1 MGVRLLVLTVLSVAL
16 MVVDARFT
24 LLKPVR
30 SQMSLVLMESYWITD
45 LPQRL
50 WQGVASQFGSRT
62 ELVAENEKLKTENLL
77 LQGRMQKLA
86 ALTEQNVR
94 LRELLN
100 SSALVNEKVEVA
112 ELIGMDP
119 NPFTHRIII
128 NKGER
133 DGVVLGQPVLD
144 ARGLMGQV
152 VELMPYT
159 SRVLLLTDT
168 THSIPV
174 QVNRNGLR
182 AIASGTGNPERL
194 ELRHVADTADIKE
207 GDLLVSS
214 GLGQRFPAGYPVATV
229 KEVIH
234 DSGQPFAIVRAVPT
248 AALNRSR
255 YLLLVFSDNRTPEE
269 RANDAA
275 VAQEAQD
282 RQGGE
287 SAAPATAAPAPVPA
301 TVPETSSACTCD
313 GGSGHHA
320 DGHRTCR
327 ARCETDP
334 LGHPRARRAA
344 CSASPAR
351 RQTASLH
358 AGHRASP
365 RGSTRRMSSTQS
377 GNGWMVWLTFA
388 IGLLLSV
395 SPLPQFMEILRPLWL
410 ALLLA
415 FWALALPHKVGMVTA
430 WCLGLAEDVLYGTLL
445 GQNALILTLITFLV
459 LSLQQRLRMFPMWQ
473 QCLVILVIF
482 GLAQLVQ
489 LWLSALTGNRQPTL
503 ALVLP
508 ALVSALLW
516 PWVSFGL
523 RGLRL
528 RFKIN

>member
-1 MGVRLLVLTVLSVAL
+1 MKPLFSKGPSLGIRLLVLVVLSVAV

-30 SQMSLVLMESYWITD
+30 SQMSLVLMESYWIAD
-45 LPQRL
+45 LPERL
-50 WQGVASQFGSRT
+50 YQGVASQFGSRT
-62 ELVAENEKLKTENLL
+62 ELAAENEKLKTENLL
-77 LQGRMQKLA
+77 LQGRLQKLA

-229 KEVIH
+229 TEVIH

-255 YLLLVFSDNRTPEE
+255 YLLLVFSDGRSPEE
-269 RANDAA
+269 RAADAA
-275 VAQEAQD
+275 QQQESLD
-282 RQGGE
+282 RQAADPAAVPSATVPG
-287 SAAPATAAPAPVPA
+287 AAPTATPNKPVVPA
-301 TVPETSSACTCD
+301 TVPKPAAAAHGSAPAPASTATAPATTPAPATAPAKPA
-313 GGSGHHA
+313 SKPVA
-320 DGHRTCR
+320 KPAAKPATPKPTTPAAAPAA
-327 ARCETDP
+327 ARE
-334 LGHPRARRAA
+334 R
-344 CSASPAR
+344 
-351 RQTASLH
+351 
-358 AGHRASP
+358 
-365 RGSTRRMSSTQS
+365 
-377 GNGWMVWLTFA
+377 
-388 IGLLLSV
+388 
-395 SPLPQFMEILRPLWL
+395 E
-410 ALLLA
+410 
-415 FWALALPHKVGMVTA
+415 
-430 WCLGLAEDVLYGTLL
+430 E
-445 GQNALILTLITFLV
+445 
-459 LSLQQRLRMFPMWQ
+459 
-473 QCLVILVIF
+473 
-482 GLAQLVQ
+482 
-489 LWLSALTGNRQPTL
+489 
-503 ALVLP
+503 
-508 ALVSALLW
+508 
-516 PWVSFGL
+516 
-523 RGLRL
+523 
-528 RFKIN
+528 

>member
-1 MGVRLLVLTVLSVAL
+1 MKPLFAKGPSLGVRLLVLAVLSVAL
-16 MVVDARFT
+16 MVVDARFS

-30 SQMSLVLMESYWITD
+30 SQASLVLMDAYWITD
-45 LPQRL
+45 LPGRL
-50 WQGVASQFGSRT
+50 WEGIASQFGSRT
-62 ELVAENEKLKTENLL
+62 ELVAENEKLKSENLL

-159 SRVLLLTDT
+159 SRVLLLTDS

-255 YLLLVFSDNRTPEE
+255 YLLLVFSDNRTAEE

-275 VAQEAQD
+275 QAQENLDAF
-282 RQGGE
+282 GGGPVIPSTVPKIVTPPAAAATPATTTP
-287 SAAPATAAPAPVPA
+287 SAAPAAGTTPAKPAASKPPAATPAASKPPANQPAARPAAKPPVTAPA
-301 TVPETSSACTCD
+301 TT
-313 GGSGHHA
+313 G
-320 DGHRTCR
+320 
-327 ARCETDP
+327 
-334 LGHPRARRAA
+334 
-344 CSASPAR
+344 
-351 RQTASLH
+351 RQ
-358 AGHRASP
+358 
-365 RGSTRRMSSTQS
+365 
-377 GNGWMVWLTFA
+377 
-388 IGLLLSV
+388 
-395 SPLPQFMEILRPLWL
+395 E
-410 ALLLA
+410 
-415 FWALALPHKVGMVTA
+415 
-430 WCLGLAEDVLYGTLL
+430 
-445 GQNALILTLITFLV
+445 
-459 LSLQQRLRMFPMWQ
+459 
-473 QCLVILVIF
+473 
-482 GLAQLVQ
+482 
-489 LWLSALTGNRQPTL
+489 
-503 ALVLP
+503 
-508 ALVSALLW
+508 
-516 PWVSFGL
+516 
-523 RGLRL
+523 
-528 RFKIN
+528 

>member
-1 MGVRLLVLTVLSVAL
+1 VLVVLSVAV

-30 SQMSLVLMESYWITD
+30 SQMSLVLMQSYWIAD
-45 LPQRL
+45 LPERL
-50 WQGVASQFGSRT
+50 YQGVASQFGSRT
-62 ELVAENEKLKTENLL
+62 ELAADNEKLKTENLL
-77 LQGRMQKLA
+77 LQGRLQKLA

-255 YLLLVFSDNRTPEE
+255 YLLLVFSDGRSPEE
-269 RANDAA
+269 RAADAA
-275 VAQEAQD
+275 QQQESLE
-282 RQGGE
+282 RQAADPAVVPSATLPAGSEGATKPAATVPAKPA
-287 SAAPATAAPAPVPA
+287 SASHAAPAATSTPAATPAATATKTPATKTVSKPPAKPPAKPGATKTPATAPATSA
-301 TVPETSSACTCD
+301 PET
-313 GGSGHHA
+313 
-320 DGHRTCR
+320 
-327 ARCETDP
+327 
-334 LGHPRARRAA
+334 PR
-344 CSASPAR
+344 
-351 RQTASLH
+351 
-358 AGHRASP
+358 
-365 RGSTRRMSSTQS
+365 
-377 GNGWMVWLTFA
+377 
-388 IGLLLSV
+388 
-395 SPLPQFMEILRPLWL
+395 
-410 ALLLA
+410 
-415 FWALALPHKVGMVTA
+415 
-430 WCLGLAEDVLYGTLL
+430 
-445 GQNALILTLITFLV
+445 
-459 LSLQQRLRMFPMWQ
+459 QREE
-473 QCLVILVIF
+473 
-482 GLAQLVQ
+482 
-489 LWLSALTGNRQPTL
+489 
-503 ALVLP
+503 
-508 ALVSALLW
+508 
-516 PWVSFGL
+516 
-523 RGLRL
+523 
-528 RFKIN
+528 

>member
-1 MGVRLLVLTVLSVAL
+1 LVLVVLSVAV

-30 SQMSLVLMESYWITD
+30 SQMSLVLMQSYWIAD
-45 LPQRL
+45 LPERL
-50 WQGVASQFGSRT
+50 YQGVASQFGSRT
-62 ELVAENEKLKTENLL
+62 ELAAENEKLKTENLL
-77 LQGRMQKLA
+77 LQGRLQKLA

-255 YLLLVFSDNRTPEE
+255 YLLLVFSDGRSPEE
-269 RANDAA
+269 RAADAA
-275 VAQEAQD
+275 QQQESLD
-282 RQGGE
+282 RQSADPSAVPSATVPG
-287 SAAPATAAPAPVPA
+287 AAPAATPNKPVVPA
-301 TVPETSSACTCD
+301 TVPK
-313 GGSGHHA
+313 
-320 DGHRTCR
+320 
-327 ARCETDP
+327 P
-334 LGHPRARRAA
+334 AA
-344 CSASPAR
+344 
-351 RQTASLH
+351 
-358 AGHRASP
+358 AGHGTSAAPASATPPAAAQATAPAATSAKPPASKPPAKPATKPAAPKPAAPAAAPAAP
-365 RGSTRRMSSTQS
+365 RER
-377 GNGWMVWLTFA
+377 
-388 IGLLLSV
+388 
-395 SPLPQFMEILRPLWL
+395 E
-410 ALLLA
+410 
-415 FWALALPHKVGMVTA
+415 
-430 WCLGLAEDVLYGTLL
+430 E
-445 GQNALILTLITFLV
+445 
-459 LSLQQRLRMFPMWQ
+459 
-473 QCLVILVIF
+473 
-482 GLAQLVQ
+482 
-489 LWLSALTGNRQPTL
+489 
-503 ALVLP
+503 
-508 ALVSALLW
+508 
-516 PWVSFGL
+516 
-523 RGLRL
+523 
-528 RFKIN
+528 

>member
-1 MGVRLLVLTVLSVAL
+1 MKPLFTKGPSLGVRLLVLVVLSVAL

-30 SQMSLVLMESYWITD
+30 SQMSLVLMQSYWITD

-229 KEVIH
+229 REVIH

-255 YLLLVFSDNRTPEE
+255 YLLLVFSDSRTAEE

-275 VAQEAQD
+275 QAQEALDQH
-282 RQGGE
+282 GGG
-287 SAAPATAAPAPVPA
+287 PIIPA
-301 TVPETSSACTCD
+301 TVPRPAAVIPSAVV
-313 GGSGHHA
+313 A
-320 DGHRTCR
+320 
-327 ARCETDP
+327 P
-334 LGHPRARRAA
+334 AA
-344 CSASPAR
+344 PVAPVIVPAAAAKPVAAKPVATKPAATKPPAAKPP
-351 RQTASLH
+351 TAQP
-358 AGHRASP
+358 AA
-365 RGSTRRMSSTQS
+365 
-377 GNGWMVWLTFA
+377 V
-388 IGLLLSV
+388 
-395 SPLPQFMEILRPLWL
+395 RP
-410 ALLLA
+410 AA
-415 FWALALPHKVGMVTA
+415 KP
-430 WCLGLAEDVLYGTLL
+430 
-445 GQNALILTLITFLV
+445 
-459 LSLQQRLRMFPMWQ
+459 P
-473 QCLVILVIF
+473 
-482 GLAQLVQ
+482 
-489 LWLSALTGNRQPTL
+489 
-503 ALVLP
+503 
-508 ALVSALLW
+508 VSA
-516 PWVSFGL
+516 PATPGG
-523 RGLRL
+523 RE
-528 RFKIN
+528 

>member
-1 MGVRLLVLTVLSVAL
+1 LGVRLLVLAVLSVAL
-16 MVVDARFT
+16 MVVDARFD
-24 LLKPVR
+24 LLKPAR
-30 SQMSLVLMESYWITD
+30 KQASLVLMDAYWITD
-45 LPQRL
+45 LPGRL
-50 WQGVASQFGSRT
+50 WEGIASQFGSRT

-255 YLLLVFSDNRTPEE
+255 YLLLVFSDNRTAEE
-269 RANDAA
+269 RVNDAA
-275 VAQEAQD
+275 QAQENLDAF
-282 RQGGE
+282 GGG
-287 SAAPATAAPAPVPA
+287 PIIPA
-301 TVPETSSACTCD
+301 TVPKTVTPPVAAPTPAPAATPAAPAAAAAKPPASKPPAAASKPPA
-313 GGSGHHA
+313 A
-320 DGHRTCR
+320 QPA
-327 ARCETDP
+327 ARP
-334 LGHPRARRAA
+334 AA
-344 CSASPAR
+344 KPPVSVPATTG
-351 RQTASLH
+351 RQ
-358 AGHRASP
+358 
-365 RGSTRRMSSTQS
+365 
-377 GNGWMVWLTFA
+377 
-388 IGLLLSV
+388 
-395 SPLPQFMEILRPLWL
+395 E
-410 ALLLA
+410 
-415 FWALALPHKVGMVTA
+415 
-430 WCLGLAEDVLYGTLL
+430 
-445 GQNALILTLITFLV
+445 
-459 LSLQQRLRMFPMWQ
+459 
-473 QCLVILVIF
+473 
-482 GLAQLVQ
+482 
-489 LWLSALTGNRQPTL
+489 
-503 ALVLP
+503 
-508 ALVSALLW
+508 
-516 PWVSFGL
+516 
-523 RGLRL
+523 
-528 RFKIN
+528 

>member
-1 MGVRLLVLTVLSVAL
+1 VRLLVLVVLSVAL

-30 SQMSLVLMESYWITD
+30 SQMSLVLMQSYWITD

-255 YLLLVFSDNRTPEE
+255 YLLLVFTDGRTAEE
-269 RANDAA
+269 RANEAA
-275 VAQEAQD
+275 QAQEALDQH
-282 RQGGE
+282 GGG
-287 SAAPATAAPAPVPA
+287 PIIPA
-301 TVPETSSACTCD
+301 TVPKPAMVPAAVAAPVAPAAPTTAPAAPAATTPPKPVATHSAP
-313 GGSGHHA
+313 A
-320 DGHRTCR
+320 K
-327 ARCETDP
+327 P
-334 LGHPRARRAA
+334 AA
-344 CSASPAR
+344 SKPPA
-351 RQTASLH
+351 
-358 AGHRASP
+358 
-365 RGSTRRMSSTQS
+365 TQ
-377 GNGWMVWLTFA
+377 
-388 IGLLLSV
+388 
-395 SPLPQFMEILRPLWL
+395 
-410 ALLLA
+410 
-415 FWALALPHKVGMVTA
+415 
-430 WCLGLAEDVLYGTLL
+430 
-445 GQNALILTLITFLV
+445 
-459 LSLQQRLRMFPMWQ
+459 
-473 QCLVILVIF
+473 
-482 GLAQLVQ
+482 
-489 LWLSALTGNRQPTL
+489 
-503 ALVLP
+503 P
-508 ALVSALLW
+508 AAAKPPATTPAAAKPAAKPPVSA
-516 PWVSFGL
+516 PATTGG
-523 RGLRL
+523 RE
-528 RFKIN
+528 

>member
-1 MGVRLLVLTVLSVAL
+1 MGVRLLVLVVLSVAL

-30 SQMSLVLMESYWITD
+30 SQMSLVLMQTYWITD

-50 WQGVASQFGSRT
+50 FQGVASQFGSRT

-255 YLLLVFSDNRTPEE
+255 YLLLVFSDSRSPEE

-275 VAQEAQD
+275 QAQEAEKN
-282 RQGGE
+282 GE
-287 SAAPATAAPAPVPA
+287 PLPIIPATVPKPVAVPAVAPTATPAPTATQPAAPTPASGAVKKLAPVVTPAAATPPAAAPAT
-301 TVPETSSACTCD
+301 TRE
-313 GGSGHHA
+313 
-320 DGHRTCR
+320 
-327 ARCETDP
+327 
-334 LGHPRARRAA
+334 
-344 CSASPAR
+344 
-351 RQTASLH
+351 RQ
-358 AGHRASP
+358 
-365 RGSTRRMSSTQS
+365 
-377 GNGWMVWLTFA
+377 
-388 IGLLLSV
+388 
-395 SPLPQFMEILRPLWL
+395 
-410 ALLLA
+410 
-415 FWALALPHKVGMVTA
+415 
-430 WCLGLAEDVLYGTLL
+430 
-445 GQNALILTLITFLV
+445 
-459 LSLQQRLRMFPMWQ
+459 
-473 QCLVILVIF
+473 
-482 GLAQLVQ
+482 
-489 LWLSALTGNRQPTL
+489 
-503 ALVLP
+503 
-508 ALVSALLW
+508 
-516 PWVSFGL
+516 
-523 RGLRL
+523 
-528 RFKIN
+528 

>member
-1 MGVRLLVLTVLSVAL
+1 MLVVLSVAV

-30 SQMSLVLMESYWITD
+30 SQMSLVLMQSYWIAD
-45 LPQRL
+45 LPERL
-50 WQGVASQFGSRT
+50 YQGVASQFGSRT
-62 ELVAENEKLKTENLL
+62 ELAAENEKLKTENLL
-77 LQGRMQKLA
+77 LQGRLQKLA

-255 YLLLVFSDNRTPEE
+255 YLLLVFSDGRSPEE
-269 RANDAA
+269 RAADAA
-275 VAQEAQD
+275 QQQETLD
-282 RQGGE
+282 RQSADPSAVPSATVPGAAPAATPNKPVVPATVPKPAAAGHGT
-287 SAAPATAAPAPVPA
+287 SAAPASATTPAAAPATAPAATSAKPPASKPPAKPATKPAAPKPAAPAAAPA
-301 TVPETSSACTCD
+301 A
-313 GGSGHHA
+313 
-320 DGHRTCR
+320 
-327 ARCETDP
+327 
-334 LGHPRARRAA
+334 PRER
-344 CSASPAR
+344 
-351 RQTASLH
+351 
-358 AGHRASP
+358 
-365 RGSTRRMSSTQS
+365 
-377 GNGWMVWLTFA
+377 
-388 IGLLLSV
+388 
-395 SPLPQFMEILRPLWL
+395 E
-410 ALLLA
+410 
-415 FWALALPHKVGMVTA
+415 
-430 WCLGLAEDVLYGTLL
+430 E
-445 GQNALILTLITFLV
+445 
-459 LSLQQRLRMFPMWQ
+459 
-473 QCLVILVIF
+473 
-482 GLAQLVQ
+482 
-489 LWLSALTGNRQPTL
+489 
-503 ALVLP
+503 
-508 ALVSALLW
+508 
-516 PWVSFGL
+516 
-523 RGLRL
+523 
-528 RFKIN
+528 

>member
-1 MGVRLLVLTVLSVAL
+1 MGVRFLVLAVLSVAL
-16 MVVDARFT
+16 MVVDARFDV
-24 LLKPVR
+24 LKPAR
-30 SQMSLVLMESYWITD
+30 SQMSLVLMDAYWVTD
-45 LPQRL
+45 LPERL
-50 WQGVASQFGSRT
+50 WQGVSSQFGSRT

-112 ELIGMDP
+112 ELIGVDP

-255 YLLLVFSDNRTPEE
+255 YMLLVFSDSRTPEE
-269 RANDAA
+269 RANEAA
-275 VAQEAQD
+275 QAQD
-282 RQGGE
+282 VQDQHVG
-287 SAAPATAAPAPVPA
+287 SAVVVPAPAPAAAPAAAAPAAPVAAPATVPKPVTPAKPAKPSTQAAPVAPKPPA
-301 TVPETSSACTCD
+301 TTP
-313 GGSGHHA
+313 
-320 DGHRTCR
+320 
-327 ARCETDP
+327 
-334 LGHPRARRAA
+334 AA
-344 CSASPAR
+344 
-351 RQTASLH
+351 TT
-358 AGHRASP
+358 
-365 RGSTRRMSSTQS
+365 RGR
-377 GNGWMVWLTFA
+377 
-388 IGLLLSV
+388 
-395 SPLPQFMEILRPLWL
+395 E
-410 ALLLA
+410 
-415 FWALALPHKVGMVTA
+415 
-430 WCLGLAEDVLYGTLL
+430 
-445 GQNALILTLITFLV
+445 
-459 LSLQQRLRMFPMWQ
+459 
-473 QCLVILVIF
+473 
-482 GLAQLVQ
+482 
-489 LWLSALTGNRQPTL
+489 
-503 ALVLP
+503 
-508 ALVSALLW
+508 
-516 PWVSFGL
+516 
-523 RGLRL
+523 
-528 RFKIN
+528 

>member
-1 MGVRLLVLTVLSVAL
+1 MRLLVLAVLSVAL
-16 MVVDARFT
+16 MVVDARFS

-30 SQMSLVLMESYWITD
+30 SQASLVLMDAYWITD
-45 LPQRL
+45 LPGRL
-50 WQGVASQFGSRT
+50 WEGIASQFGSRT
-62 ELVAENEKLKTENLL
+62 ELVAENEKLKSENLL

-159 SRVLLLTDT
+159 SRVLLLTDS

-255 YLLLVFSDNRTPEE
+255 YLLLVFSDNRTAEE

-275 VAQEAQD
+275 QAQENLDAF
-282 RQGGE
+282 GGG
-287 SAAPATAAPAPVPA
+287 PVVPA
-301 TVPETSSACTCD
+301 TVPKIVTPPAAAAAATSAT
-313 GGSGHHA
+313 A
-320 DGHRTCR
+320 TPP
-327 ARCETDP
+327 ATP
-334 LGHPRARRAA
+334 AA
-344 CSASPAR
+344 GTSPAKPA
-351 RQTASLH
+351 ASKPP
-358 AGHRASP
+358 AATP
-365 RGSTRRMSSTQS
+365 
-377 GNGWMVWLTFA
+377 A
-388 IGLLLSV
+388 V
-395 SPLPQFMEILRPLWL
+395 SKPPANQPAARP
-410 ALLLA
+410 AA
-415 FWALALPHKVGMVTA
+415 KPPVTA
-430 WCLGLAEDVLYGTLL
+430 PAT
-445 GQNALILTLITFLV
+445 
-459 LSLQQRLRMFPMWQ
+459 
-473 QCLVILVIF
+473 
-482 GLAQLVQ
+482 
-489 LWLSALTGNRQPTL
+489 TGRQE
-503 ALVLP
+503 
-508 ALVSALLW
+508 
-516 PWVSFGL
+516 
-523 RGLRL
+523 
-528 RFKIN
+528 

>member
-1 MGVRLLVLTVLSVAL
+1 MRLLVLVVLSVAL

-30 SQMSLVLMESYWITD
+30 SQMSLVLMQSYWITD

-62 ELVAENEKLKTENLL
+62 ELVAENEKLKSENLL

-86 ALTEQNVR
+86 SLTEQNVR

-159 SRVLLLTDT
+159 SRVLLLTDS

-255 YLLLVFSDNRTPEE
+255 YLLLVFSDTRTPEE

-275 VAQEAQD
+275 QAQESLDA
-282 RQGGE
+282 QGGGPIIPATVPKPAIVPAIVPAAVAAPAATP
-287 SAAPATAAPAPVPA
+287 AAPATAPAAAAPVKPAAAHPAATKPPATAPAAAAKPPAAQPAVVKPAAKPPVSAPA
-301 TVPETSSACTCD
+301 TT
-313 GGSGHHA
+313 GG
-320 DGHRTCR
+320 R
-327 ARCETDP
+327 E
-334 LGHPRARRAA
+334 
-344 CSASPAR
+344 
-351 RQTASLH
+351 
-358 AGHRASP
+358 
-365 RGSTRRMSSTQS
+365 
-377 GNGWMVWLTFA
+377 
-388 IGLLLSV
+388 
-395 SPLPQFMEILRPLWL
+395 
-410 ALLLA
+410 
-415 FWALALPHKVGMVTA
+415 
-430 WCLGLAEDVLYGTLL
+430 
-445 GQNALILTLITFLV
+445 
-459 LSLQQRLRMFPMWQ
+459 
-473 QCLVILVIF
+473 
-482 GLAQLVQ
+482 
-489 LWLSALTGNRQPTL
+489 
-503 ALVLP
+503 
-508 ALVSALLW
+508 
-516 PWVSFGL
+516 
-523 RGLRL
+523 
-528 RFKIN
+528 

>member
-1 MGVRLLVLTVLSVAL
+1 MRLLVLAVLSVAL

-30 SQMSLVLMESYWITD
+30 SQMSLVLMQSYWITD

-255 YLLLVFSDNRTPEE
+255 YLLLVFSDGRTPEE

-275 VAQEAQD
+275 QAQEALDQH
-282 RQGGE
+282 GGGPIIPATVPKPAV
-287 SAAPATAAPAPVPA
+287 SVIPAAVAAPAAPAVPAAAPAAATPATAAHAASKPPASAPAAVKPPAAHPAAVKPAAKPPVSAPA
-301 TVPETSSACTCD
+301 TT
-313 GGSGHHA
+313 GG
-320 DGHRTCR
+320 R
-327 ARCETDP
+327 E
-334 LGHPRARRAA
+334 
-344 CSASPAR
+344 
-351 RQTASLH
+351 
-358 AGHRASP
+358 
-365 RGSTRRMSSTQS
+365 
-377 GNGWMVWLTFA
+377 
-388 IGLLLSV
+388 
-395 SPLPQFMEILRPLWL
+395 
-410 ALLLA
+410 
-415 FWALALPHKVGMVTA
+415 
-430 WCLGLAEDVLYGTLL
+430 
-445 GQNALILTLITFLV
+445 
-459 LSLQQRLRMFPMWQ
+459 
-473 QCLVILVIF
+473 
-482 GLAQLVQ
+482 
-489 LWLSALTGNRQPTL
+489 
-503 ALVLP
+503 
-508 ALVSALLW
+508 
-516 PWVSFGL
+516 
-523 RGLRL
+523 
-528 RFKIN
+528 

>member
-1 MGVRLLVLTVLSVAL
+1 MGVRLLVLAVLSVAL

-282 RQGGE
+282 RQGGD
-287 SAAPATAAPAPVPA
+287 SATPTSPAPAPVPA
-301 TVPETSSACTCD
+301 TVPKPQVTT
-313 GGSGHHA
+313 
-320 DGHRTCR
+320 
-327 ARCETDP
+327 P
-334 LGHPRARRAA
+334 AA
-344 CSASPAR
+344 TPPATTPAAAPAATPAKPAAHQPAS
-351 RQTASLH
+351 
-358 AGHRASP
+358 
-365 RGSTRRMSSTQS
+365 
-377 GNGWMVWLTFA
+377 
-388 IGLLLSV
+388 
-395 SPLPQFMEILRPLWL
+395 
-410 ALLLA
+410 
-415 FWALALPHKVGMVTA
+415 
-430 WCLGLAEDVLYGTLL
+430 
-445 GQNALILTLITFLV
+445 
-459 LSLQQRLRMFPMWQ
+459 
-473 QCLVILVIF
+473 
-482 GLAQLVQ
+482 
-489 LWLSALTGNRQPTL
+489 RQP
-503 ALVLP
+503 ASQP
-508 ALVSALLW
+508 AKPATKPPASTPAAT
-516 PWVSFGL
+516 PAT
-523 RGLRL
+523 RGAREE
-528 RFKIN
+528 

>member
-1 MGVRLLVLTVLSVAL
+1 
-16 MVVDARFT
+16 
-24 LLKPVR
+24 
-30 SQMSLVLMESYWITD
+30 
-45 LPQRL
+45 
-50 WQGVASQFGSRT
+50 
-62 ELVAENEKLKTENLL
+62 
-77 LQGRMQKLA
+77 
-86 ALTEQNVR
+86 
-94 LRELLN
+94 RELLN

-255 YLLLVFSDNRTPEE
+255 YLLLVSPRSWRPC
-269 RANDAA
+269 RRQHRHSRCGRKQRCRRSPA
-275 VAQEAQD
+275 VQRRINPPRNPR
-282 RQGGE
+282 RQLRLPRLPRHLQRG
-287 SAAPATAAPAPVPA
+287 P
-301 TVPETSSACTCD
+301 
-313 GGSGHHA
+313 
-320 DGHRTCR
+320 
-327 ARCETDP
+327 P
-334 LGHPRARRAA
+334 LGLLRRVRLRPRL
-344 CSASPAR
+344 P
-351 RQTASLH
+351 TPTPGSLSMVSH
-358 AGHRASP
+358 V
-365 RGSTRRMSSTQS
+365 S
-377 GNGWMVWLTFA
+377 GRNGWVVWLTFA

-395 SPLPQFMEILRPLWL
+395 SPLPQFMEIFRPLWL
-410 ALLLA
+410 ALLLT
-415 FWALALPHKVGMVTA
+415 FWVLALPHKYGMTTA
-430 WCLGLAEDVLYGTLL
+430 WILGLMEDVLYGTLL
-445 GQNALILTLITFLV
+445 GQNALILSLITFLV
-459 LSLQQRLRMFPMWQ
+459 MSLQQRLRMFPMWQ
-473 QCLVILVIF
+473 QCLVLLVVF
-482 GLAQLVQ
+482 GLAQLAQ

-516 PWVSFGL
+516 PWVSYGL
-523 RGLRL
+523 RGLRKRL
-528 RFKIN
+528 KIN

>member
-1 MGVRLLVLTVLSVAL
+1 MKPLFTKGPSLGVRLLVLVVLSVAL

-30 SQMSLVLMESYWITD
+30 SQMSLVLMQSYWITD

-255 YLLLVFSDNRTPEE
+255 YLLLVFTDGRTAEE
-269 RANDAA
+269 RANEAA
-275 VAQEAQD
+275 QAQEALDQH
-282 RQGGE
+282 GGG
-287 SAAPATAAPAPVPA
+287 PIIPA
-301 TVPETSSACTCD
+301 TVPKPAMVPAAVAAPVAPVAPTTAPAATTPPKPVATHSAP
-313 GGSGHHA
+313 A
-320 DGHRTCR
+320 K
-327 ARCETDP
+327 P
-334 LGHPRARRAA
+334 AA
-344 CSASPAR
+344 GKPPA
-351 RQTASLH
+351 
-358 AGHRASP
+358 
-365 RGSTRRMSSTQS
+365 TQ
-377 GNGWMVWLTFA
+377 
-388 IGLLLSV
+388 
-395 SPLPQFMEILRPLWL
+395 
-410 ALLLA
+410 
-415 FWALALPHKVGMVTA
+415 
-430 WCLGLAEDVLYGTLL
+430 
-445 GQNALILTLITFLV
+445 
-459 LSLQQRLRMFPMWQ
+459 
-473 QCLVILVIF
+473 
-482 GLAQLVQ
+482 
-489 LWLSALTGNRQPTL
+489 
-503 ALVLP
+503 P
-508 ALVSALLW
+508 AAAKPPATTPAAAKPAAKPPVSA
-516 PWVSFGL
+516 PATTGG
-523 RGLRL
+523 RE
-528 RFKIN
+528 

>member
-1 MGVRLLVLTVLSVAL
+1 MKPLFAKGPSLGVRLLVLTVLSVAL

-287 SAAPATAAPAPVPA
+287 SAAPATAAPVPA
-301 TVPETSSACTCD
+301 TVPKPALPAPATAAPATTPAATPATAPAAPAVKPTRSAT
-313 GGSGHHA
+313 HA
-320 DGHRTCR
+320 
-327 ARCETDP
+327 P
-334 LGHPRARRAA
+334 AA
-344 CSASPAR
+344 QPAQPAR
-351 RQTASLH
+351 PAAKPPASTPATAP
-358 AGHRASP
+358 AP
-365 RGSTRRMSSTQS
+365 RGAR
-377 GNGWMVWLTFA
+377 
-388 IGLLLSV
+388 
-395 SPLPQFMEILRPLWL
+395 E
-410 ALLLA
+410 
-415 FWALALPHKVGMVTA
+415 
-430 WCLGLAEDVLYGTLL
+430 E
-445 GQNALILTLITFLV
+445 
-459 LSLQQRLRMFPMWQ
+459 
-473 QCLVILVIF
+473 
-482 GLAQLVQ
+482 
-489 LWLSALTGNRQPTL
+489 
-503 ALVLP
+503 
-508 ALVSALLW
+508 
-516 PWVSFGL
+516 
-523 RGLRL
+523 
-528 RFKIN
+528 

>member
-1 MGVRLLVLTVLSVAL
+1 VLVVLSVAL

-30 SQMSLVLMESYWITD
+30 SQMSLVLMQSYWITD

-255 YLLLVFSDNRTPEE
+255 YLLLVFSDGRTAEE
-269 RANDAA
+269 RANEAA
-275 VAQEAQD
+275 QAQEALDQH
-282 RQGGE
+282 GGG
-287 SAAPATAAPAPVPA
+287 PIIPA
-301 TVPETSSACTCD
+301 TVPKTAIV
-313 GGSGHHA
+313 
-320 DGHRTCR
+320 
-327 ARCETDP
+327 P
-334 LGHPRARRAA
+334 AA
-344 CSASPAR
+344 VAAPAAPAAPAAAPAA
-351 RQTASLH
+351 TPAKP
-358 AGHRASP
+358 AAATP
-365 RGSTRRMSSTQS
+365 AKPAATKPAATKPAATKPPATQP
-377 GNGWMVWLTFA
+377 A
-388 IGLLLSV
+388 AAK
-395 SPLPQFMEILRPLWL
+395 PP
-410 ALLLA
+410 A
-415 FWALALPHKVGMVTA
+415 
-430 WCLGLAEDVLYGTLL
+430 
-445 GQNALILTLITFLV
+445 
-459 LSLQQRLRMFPMWQ
+459 
-473 QCLVILVIF
+473 
-482 GLAQLVQ
+482 AQ
-489 LWLSALTGNRQPTL
+489 
-503 ALVLP
+503 P
-508 ALVSALLW
+508 AAVKPAAKPPVSA
-516 PWVSFGL
+516 PATTGG
-523 RGLRL
+523 RE
-528 RFKIN
+528 

>member
-1 MGVRLLVLTVLSVAL
+1 MKPLFTKGPSLGVRLLVLAVLAVAL
-16 MVVDARFT
+16 MVVDARFD
-24 LLKPVR
+24 LLKPAR
-30 SQMSLVLMESYWITD
+30 KQASLVLMDAYWITD
-45 LPQRL
+45 LPGRL
-50 WQGVASQFGSRT
+50 WEGVASQFGSRT

-255 YLLLVFSDNRTPEE
+255 YLLLVFSDSRTAEE

-275 VAQEAQD
+275 QAQEQLDAH
-282 RQGGE
+282 GGGPMLPA
-287 SAAPATAAPAPVPA
+287 SVPKPLIMPATPSTATAAPAAEAAAPAATPAKPAASKPPAAAPAAAKPPAASKSPAKPPA
-301 TVPETSSACTCD
+301 TT
-313 GGSGHHA
+313 GG
-320 DGHRTCR
+320 R
-327 ARCETDP
+327 E
-334 LGHPRARRAA
+334 
-344 CSASPAR
+344 
-351 RQTASLH
+351 
-358 AGHRASP
+358 
-365 RGSTRRMSSTQS
+365 
-377 GNGWMVWLTFA
+377 
-388 IGLLLSV
+388 
-395 SPLPQFMEILRPLWL
+395 
-410 ALLLA
+410 
-415 FWALALPHKVGMVTA
+415 
-430 WCLGLAEDVLYGTLL
+430 
-445 GQNALILTLITFLV
+445 
-459 LSLQQRLRMFPMWQ
+459 
-473 QCLVILVIF
+473 
-482 GLAQLVQ
+482 
-489 LWLSALTGNRQPTL
+489 
-503 ALVLP
+503 
-508 ALVSALLW
+508 
-516 PWVSFGL
+516 
-523 RGLRL
+523 
-528 RFKIN
+528 

>member
-1 MGVRLLVLTVLSVAL
+1 MGVRFLVLVVLSVTL

-30 SQMSLVLMESYWITD
+30 SQMSLVLMQSYWITD

-194 ELRHVADTADIKE
+194 ELRHVADTADIKV

-255 YLLLVFSDNRTPEE
+255 YLLLVFSDSRTPEE

-275 VAQEAQD
+275 KAQEAEQN
-282 RQGGE
+282 GE
-287 SAAPATAAPAPVPA
+287 APAIVPTTVPKPTVPAPAAAPAAAPATPAAPAAVAADPKAVKKPAPVATPAAARTPA
-301 TVPETSSACTCD
+301 TA
-313 GGSGHHA
+313 
-320 DGHRTCR
+320 
-327 ARCETDP
+327 
-334 LGHPRARRAA
+334 
-344 CSASPAR
+344 PATAPATTR
-351 RQTASLH
+351 ERQ
-358 AGHRASP
+358 
-365 RGSTRRMSSTQS
+365 
-377 GNGWMVWLTFA
+377 
-388 IGLLLSV
+388 
-395 SPLPQFMEILRPLWL
+395 
-410 ALLLA
+410 
-415 FWALALPHKVGMVTA
+415 
-430 WCLGLAEDVLYGTLL
+430 
-445 GQNALILTLITFLV
+445 
-459 LSLQQRLRMFPMWQ
+459 
-473 QCLVILVIF
+473 
-482 GLAQLVQ
+482 
-489 LWLSALTGNRQPTL
+489 
-503 ALVLP
+503 
-508 ALVSALLW
+508 
-516 PWVSFGL
+516 
-523 RGLRL
+523 
-528 RFKIN
+528 

>member
-1 MGVRLLVLTVLSVAL
+1 MGVRLLVLVVLSVAL
-16 MVVDARFT
+16 MVVDARFA

-30 SQMSLVLMESYWITD
+30 SQMSLVLMQTYWITD

-50 WQGVASQFGSRT
+50 YQGVASQFGSRT

-275 VAQEAQD
+275 QAQEAEDQKN
-282 RQGGE
+282 GT
-287 SAAPATAAPAPVPA
+287 APIIPA
-301 TVPETSSACTCD
+301 TVPK
-313 GGSGHHA
+313 
-320 DGHRTCR
+320 
-327 ARCETDP
+327 
-334 LGHPRARRAA
+334 
-344 CSASPAR
+344 PAPA
-351 RQTASLH
+351 TPAVVP
-358 AGHRASP
+358 A
-365 RGSTRRMSSTQS
+365 
-377 GNGWMVWLTFA
+377 
-388 IGLLLSV
+388 
-395 SPLPQFMEILRPLWL
+395 
-410 ALLLA
+410 
-415 FWALALPHKVGMVTA
+415 VTA
-430 WCLGLAEDVLYGTLL
+430 PVATPVKPAAHPVKPAATKPP
-445 GQNALILTLITFLV
+445 ASTPAAATPATKPPAAPAARPAATTR
-459 LSLQQRLRMFPMWQ
+459 QREE
-473 QCLVILVIF
+473 
-482 GLAQLVQ
+482 
-489 LWLSALTGNRQPTL
+489 
-503 ALVLP
+503 
-508 ALVSALLW
+508 
-516 PWVSFGL
+516 
-523 RGLRL
+523 
-528 RFKIN
+528 

>member
-1 MGVRLLVLTVLSVAL
+1 MGVRLLVLVVLSVAL
-16 MVVDARFT
+16 MVVDARVT

-30 SQMSLVLMESYWITD
+30 SQMSLVLMQTYWITD

-50 WQGVASQFGSRT
+50 FQGVASQFGSRT

-255 YLLLVFSDNRTPEE
+255 YLLLVFSDSRSPEE

-275 VAQEAQD
+275 QAQEAEKN
-282 RQGGE
+282 GE
-287 SAAPATAAPAPVPA
+287 PLPIIPATVPKPVAVPAVAPTATPVPTATQPAAPTPASGAVKKPAPVVTPAAATPPAAAPAT
-301 TVPETSSACTCD
+301 TRE
-313 GGSGHHA
+313 
-320 DGHRTCR
+320 
-327 ARCETDP
+327 
-334 LGHPRARRAA
+334 
-344 CSASPAR
+344 
-351 RQTASLH
+351 RQ
-358 AGHRASP
+358 
-365 RGSTRRMSSTQS
+365 
-377 GNGWMVWLTFA
+377 
-388 IGLLLSV
+388 
-395 SPLPQFMEILRPLWL
+395 
-410 ALLLA
+410 
-415 FWALALPHKVGMVTA
+415 
-430 WCLGLAEDVLYGTLL
+430 
-445 GQNALILTLITFLV
+445 
-459 LSLQQRLRMFPMWQ
+459 
-473 QCLVILVIF
+473 
-482 GLAQLVQ
+482 
-489 LWLSALTGNRQPTL
+489 
-503 ALVLP
+503 
-508 ALVSALLW
+508 
-516 PWVSFGL
+516 
-523 RGLRL
+523 
-528 RFKIN
+528 

>member
-1 MGVRLLVLTVLSVAL
+1 MGVRLLVLAVLAVAL
-16 MVVDARFT
+16 MVVDARFD
-24 LLKPVR
+24 LLKPAR
-30 SQMSLVLMESYWITD
+30 KQASLVLMDAYWITD
-45 LPQRL
+45 LPGRL
-50 WQGVASQFGSRT
+50 WEGVASQFGSRT

-255 YLLLVFSDNRTPEE
+255 YLLLVFSDSRTAEE

-275 VAQEAQD
+275 QAQEQLDAH
-282 RQGGE
+282 GGGPMLPASVPKPLIMPATPSTATAAPATE
-287 SAAPATAAPAPVPA
+287 AAAPAATPAKPAASKPPAAAPATAKPPAASKPPAKPPA
-301 TVPETSSACTCD
+301 TT
-313 GGSGHHA
+313 GG
-320 DGHRTCR
+320 R
-327 ARCETDP
+327 E
-334 LGHPRARRAA
+334 
-344 CSASPAR
+344 
-351 RQTASLH
+351 
-358 AGHRASP
+358 
-365 RGSTRRMSSTQS
+365 
-377 GNGWMVWLTFA
+377 
-388 IGLLLSV
+388 
-395 SPLPQFMEILRPLWL
+395 
-410 ALLLA
+410 
-415 FWALALPHKVGMVTA
+415 
-430 WCLGLAEDVLYGTLL
+430 
-445 GQNALILTLITFLV
+445 
-459 LSLQQRLRMFPMWQ
+459 
-473 QCLVILVIF
+473 
-482 GLAQLVQ
+482 
-489 LWLSALTGNRQPTL
+489 
-503 ALVLP
+503 
-508 ALVSALLW
+508 
-516 PWVSFGL
+516 
-523 RGLRL
+523 
-528 RFKIN
+528 

>member
-1 MGVRLLVLTVLSVAL
+1 MRLLVLTVLSVAL

-30 SQMSLVLMESYWITD
+30 SQMSLVLMQSYWITD

-62 ELVAENEKLKTENLL
+62 ELIAENEKLKTEALL
-77 LQGRMQKLA
+77 LQGRLQKLA

-100 SSALVNEKVEVA
+100 SSTLVNEKVEVA

-119 NPFTHRIII
+119 NPFTHRILI

-133 DGVVLGQPVLD
+133 DGVSLGQPVLD

-159 SRVLLLTDT
+159 SRVLLLTDS

-255 YLLLVFSDNRTPEE
+255 YVLLVFSDSRTPEQ
-269 RANDAA
+269 RAADAA
-275 VAQEAQD
+275 QAEDGAGPASAPANSPAATPATVPAVPATP
-282 RQGGE
+282 
-287 SAAPATAAPAPVPA
+287 AAPATTNSHEQHPAASGSHPAAPAATRPAATAPARPATPASHPARTAPAAPATPAVPA
-301 TVPETSSACTCD
+301 A
-313 GGSGHHA
+313 
-320 DGHRTCR
+320 
-327 ARCETDP
+327 
-334 LGHPRARRAA
+334 
-344 CSASPAR
+344 
-351 RQTASLH
+351 
-358 AGHRASP
+358 
-365 RGSTRRMSSTQS
+365 
-377 GNGWMVWLTFA
+377 
-388 IGLLLSV
+388 
-395 SPLPQFMEILRPLWL
+395 PQG
-410 ALLLA
+410 A
-415 FWALALPHKVGMVTA
+415 H
-430 WCLGLAEDVLYGTLL
+430 
-445 GQNALILTLITFLV
+445 
-459 LSLQQRLRMFPMWQ
+459 
-473 QCLVILVIF
+473 
-482 GLAQLVQ
+482 
-489 LWLSALTGNRQPTL
+489 
-503 ALVLP
+503 
-508 ALVSALLW
+508 
-516 PWVSFGL
+516 
-523 RGLRL
+523 
-528 RFKIN
+528 